1 MTNDL
6 HTLRSL
12 SPIIASYYCPLLFH
26 DQDHPVDNKTL
37 LTTGAVGAVS
47 GGGMK
52 AIEVRKIVVESYGN
66 VKEPIG
72 KLLRK

>member
-1 MTNDL
+1 M
-6 HTLRSL
+6 
-12 SPIIASYYCPLLFH
+12 
-26 DQDHPVDNKTL
+26 DNKTL

-52 AIEVRKIVVESYGN
+52 AIEERKIVVESYGN
-66 VKEPIG
+66 VKESIG